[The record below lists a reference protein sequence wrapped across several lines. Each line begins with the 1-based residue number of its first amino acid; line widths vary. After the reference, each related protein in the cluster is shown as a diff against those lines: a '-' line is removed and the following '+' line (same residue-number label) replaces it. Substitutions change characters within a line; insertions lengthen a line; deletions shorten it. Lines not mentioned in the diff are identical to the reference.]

1 MSLSGSMPESSN
13 SGGADSGHAKV
24 ASAPRPRRRRWWRYL
39 LAGSGIS
46 LVLLSLL
53 VFFLPQILK
62 PTLNRWTPDALA
74 WLAGLD
80 GEVVIR
86 HWDWKQLDIEQAR
99 LTLDDGTEIRLQSLS
114 LVFTPQQLGV
124 GKIQSLVV
132 EQLDITL
139 QQSGEQVAVLTA
151 RQAREAARQHLQSSE
166 LNIPDLP
173 ELLSLPIEQ
182 VQIQRLNIHHEQ
194 VSARL
199 SAELVPQHWQLN
211 GDIEL
216 ADVGHPWQLTLQLD
230 QHDNLGDW
238 IVQLADGEQL
248 LMQAFVTLKRQDDG
262 ITQVALRQQWQADQ
276 LQPRFPMLRDLPV
289 LPTQITLTAEA
300 SLPPTLRIPD
310 DLVLTAQLE
319 ASTRPGALNDAWQ
332 WRTGEWQLTLE
343 KQAADSDWL
352 WSLQARGIKLS
363 GTEVPRRHVSIKAGE
378 LHATCR
384 AALSACELGGDI
396 PVRVSGVENI
406 SLSIRP
412 ELALHDLLVPQALTL
427 AGPLKLAMDAHVPI
441 AAADTPKDRVKLT
454 TRGKLMLD
462 ATLDSAHISSPGFS
476 LHTRLPVISG
486 WKSTDMRGRWG
497 KGLSVT
503 WESTATGHLLQA
515 EPVQLALRPLS
526 LAKDDVRLNLDHS
539 DVRCIPALARVDCDL
554 NLALLPSEA
563 GQWPLPDTQLQMR
576 VELDLTTLDI
586 NARLA
591 LQAAQQQ
598 LALRGFI
605 QHQVSTGVGALQW
618 HLQQARLNWGNM
630 GLAEL
635 SNLTSVQLLGGQVSG
650 QGWVDWA
657 LEEGRIEPDVMLRGD
672 DISLIYDNTIAAD
685 HWSLMLSMQTQ
696 AASVGVKPSGQ
707 EWVVDAQLAGESLN
721 SGVELS
727 NLLARSRLRLT
738 PDWYELNLYE
748 IHMDVLGGQ
757 IQVPAARYDS
767 RKAINA
773 FGVELY
779 RVQLDKLAALEPNAG
794 IEATGV
800 LDGVL
805 PIVLTAEGPTVPG
818 GNLFARP
825 PGGILRYNTD
835 TSASL
840 KQADPT
846 VGLAMQA
853 LENFHY
859 TRLDSGITYA
869 ADGALNLAL
878 QFQGANP
885 DFFDGQATHLNVNLD
900 YNLLDLLESL
910 RVANDVVERLEDKY
924 Q

>member
-1 MSLSGSMPESSN
+1 MSTSGSVPEPSN
-13 SGGADSGHAKV
+13 GGGGSEHAIT
-24 ASAPRPRRRRWWRYL
+24 APRPRRRRWWRYL

-74 WLAGLD
+74 WLAGID

-86 HWDWKQLDIEQAR
+86 HWDWEQLDIERAR
-99 LTLDDGTEIRLQSLS
+99 LTLDDGTEIRLHDLS

-124 GKIQSLVV
+124 GKIQSLSV

-151 RQAREAARQHLQSSE
+151 QQAREAARQRLQSSE
-166 LNIPDLP
+166 LTIPDLP

-182 VQIQRLNIHHEQ
+182 VRIQHLSVHHEQ

-199 SAELVPQHWQLN
+199 SAELAPQHWQLN

-216 ADVGHPWQLTLQLD
+216 VDVGHPWQLTLQLD

-248 LMQAFVTLKRQDDG
+248 LMQAFATLKRQDDG
-262 ITQVALRQQWQADQ
+262 HTQVALRQQWQADQ
-276 LQPRFPMLRDLPV
+276 LQPRFPMLRDLPA
-289 LPTQITLTAEA
+289 LPTQVTLTAQTR
-300 SLPPTLRIPD
+300 LPPTLRIPD
-310 DLVLTAQLE
+310 DLVLNAQLKAE
-319 ASTRPGALNDAWQ
+319 TRPGALNADWQ
-332 WRTGEWQLTLE
+332 WQTGEWLLE
-343 KQAADSDWL
+343 VQKATEEADWQ
-352 WSLQARGIKLS
+352 WSLQTTGLKVAS
-363 GTEVPRRHVSIKAGE
+363 VDAPRRYLSVKSGVLK
-378 LHATCR
+378 ATCR
-384 AALSACELGGDI
+384 ATLIACDVGGDI
-396 PVRVSGVENI
+396 PARLSGVENV
-406 SLSIRP
+406 SLSIQP
-412 ELALHDLLVPQALTL
+412 ELILQHPLTPPALTL
-427 AGPLKLAMDAHVPI
+427 TGPLSLVINAHLPI
-441 AAADTPKDRVKLT
+441 TAADTPKERLKLT
-454 TRGKLMLD
+454 TRGLLMLD
-462 ATLDSAHISSPGFS
+462 ATPTSAHLSSPGFS
-476 LHTRLPVISG
+476 LHARLPRISG
-486 WKSTDMRGRWG
+486 WNSDDIRGRWG

-539 DVRCIPALARVDCDL
+539 DARCIPALARVDCDL

-563 GQWPLPDTQLQMR
+563 GQWPLPDTQLQAR
-576 VELDLTTLDI
+576 VELDLASLDM
-586 NARLA
+586 NARLS

-605 QHQVSTGVGALQW
+605 QHQVTTGVGALQW

-635 SNLTSVQLLGGQVSG
+635 STLTSVQLLGGQVSG

-696 AASVGVKPSGQ
+696 EASVGAVTSGQ

-779 RVQLDKLAALEPNAG
+779 RVQLEELAALEPNAG

-859 TRLDSGITYA
+859 TELNSAITYA

-910 RVANDVVERLEDKY
+910 RVASDVIARLEEKY